1 MFHLSSDRQH
11 STTMLNT
18 SLIQFPIAKAAS
30 AATAL
35 PYWPMLVED
44 ERRCGAT
51 RTLAARLMR

>member
-1 MFHLSSDRQH
+1 
-11 STTMLNT
+11 MLNT

-35 PYWPMLVED
+35 PYWPMLVDD
-44 ERRCGAT
+44 ERRFGAK